1 MACPNR
7 SAVAL
12 RWLVLP
18 CLIWCYFDHEHVPSL
33 RRSDTITLGAG
44 DAVAHNN
51 AVQTIDPWPPWARND
66 RLNMEGH
73 RAELAIKRYQQNQ
86 SIPPRTLDTSTVSIG
101 SSSFPGGSGGMSAGG
116 PAQ

>member
-7 SAVAL
+7 SLATL

-44 DAVAHNN
+44 DAVAHNL

-66 RLNMEGH
+66 RINMEGH
-73 RAELAIKRYQQNQ
+73 RAELAITRYQANK
-86 SIPPRTLDTSTVSIG
+86 SIPPQTLDTSSISIG
-101 SSSFPGGSGGMSAGG
+101 TGAALPQGGGGSQGG
-116 PAQ
+116 AQ

>member
-7 SAVAL
+7 RLAAV

-18 CLIWCYFDHEHVPSL
+18 CLIWCYYDHEHDQYL

-51 AVQTIDPWPPWARND
+51 AVHTINPWPSWARND
-66 RLNMEGH
+66 RINLEGN
-73 RAELAIKRYQQNQ
+73 RAALAIKRYQENK
-86 SIPPRTLDTSTVSIG
+86 SIPPQTLETSSVPMG
-101 SSSFPGGSGGMSAGG
+101 VGAPFPEGGGGS
-116 PAQ
+116 Q